1 MAYKFAYVI
10 FLLYLCSRKGL
21 NTMNINDYRFTD
33 IDREPPEEY
42 LEQLMHEVA
51 IEAKERY
58 DRAHAAYFE
67 HLRQMIQ
74 KLWEII
80 IESIR

>member
-1 MAYKFAYVI
+1 
-10 FLLYLCSRKGL
+10 
-21 NTMNINDYRFTD
+21 MNINDYRFTD

-51 IEAKERY
+51 VEAKERH

-67 HLRQMIQ
+67 HIRQMAQ
-74 KLWEII
+74 AL
-80 IESIR
+80 